1 MSGAIFPL
9 LRCLPSPGRLRLLT
23 LGLGGA
29 VLLGAASLAAAQW
42 PEGPSDDPQQLLRE
56 PPKAASIRGHFR
68 LIAIGDLLYS
78 HPLADSPDPQLQKVF
93 QLIRSGDLTIGNREG
108 VCFDLKTYKGHA
120 YGDGQV
126 WCPPSV
132 VRDMKAIG
140 VGMVSLANNHGTDW
154 GGEGLLECERL
165 LDAAGI
171 AYAGGGRNLTEARE
185 AGFIETSKGRVG
197 LVSTASTFKANA
209 GANDAFGE
217 MPGRAGISILRTRTV
232 HLVTA
237 EQLAMIRELATER
250 ATPLEPAPAPGA
262 TEIRFGE
269 RLYRLADKPG
279 LHYDMDLY
287 DEAGLLKA
295 VREAKQQAELV
306 VFTIHTHETA
316 TGDDDDTPEPPDFLI
331 KLSHEAVDAGA
342 DEIIGGGLHSLRG
355 IEIYKGHLVLYGMGA
370 FFIRGEIK
378 ASEESVFHVYP
389 DSSGR
394 APPPKPPERSVRPG
408 GNPPSWYDGLIAIT
422 DFESGRART
431 VRVYPLDTGNT
442 YDPARRGIPHLAD
455 PSYAHRILLNLQKE
469 SAPFGTQ
476 IAIEGSVGVI
486 QIP

>member
-1 MSGAIFPL
+1 MSGARFPSP
-9 LRCLPSPGRLRLLT
+9 RCLPSLGRLRLLT
-23 LGLGGA
+23 LGFGGA

-78 HPLADSPDPQLQKVF
+78 HPLADSPDPELQKVF

-108 VCFDLKTYKGHA
+108 VIFDLKTFAGHPD
-120 YGDGQV
+120 GDGLL
-126 WCPPSV
+126 WGEAALA
-132 VRDMKAIG
+132 RDMKAIG

-295 VREAKQQAELV
+295 VREAKQQADLV

-355 IEIYKGHLVLYGMGA
+355 IEIYRGHPILYGMGLFVLKPVILA
-370 FFIRGEIK
+370 MQETVLQKFP
-378 ASEESVFHVYP
+378 P
-389 DSSGR
+389 DPG
-394 APPPKPPERSVRPG
+394 APPPARRGSPAV
-408 GNPPSWYDGLIAIT
+408 WYDGLVATT
-422 DFESGRART
+422 DFEGGRAKAIRL
-431 VRVYPLDTGNT
+431 YPLDLKNASEPGRHNV
-442 YDPARRGIPHLAD
+442 PHLASPD
-455 PSYAHRILLNLQKE
+455 NARRILATLQKD
-469 SAPFGTQ
+469 SVPFGTQ
-476 IAIEGSVGVI
+476 IAIEGSVGLI
-486 QIP
+486 RIP